1 MKPKTTKTGK
11 IWRRLSLTFVT
22 VCVAMLVV
30 TYLFCRDIMKA
41 EVHMRYVGIMN
52 VASQKIAKTVSGME
66 MNAMNVFDEVGK
78 HMENPDAVIAAL
90 DSKTGLNPDIR
101 GYFAAFEP
109 DYFPQMGRW
118 FEPYVHQP
126 DSTGT
131 FEVRQVGSARHDYAR
146 SDWYVRAKKSNDS
159 FWSYPYYYYDG
170 TSISGHYCTF
180 SNYEYLGYTIP
191 LGERLS
197 LTPMA
202 GVLHSWLF
210 DQDADMAAGCYLT
223 IKHWNI
229 YLWGN
234 DLLKSHPRIVLGVD
248 CTL

>member
-1 MKPKTTKTGK
+1 MKK
-11 IWRRLSLTFVT
+11 V
-22 VCVAMLVV
+22 
-30 TYLFCRDIMKA
+30 LFISILWLA
-41 EVHMRYVGIMN
+41 TLG
-52 VASQKIAKTVSGME
+52 
-66 MNAMNVFDEVGK
+66 
-78 HMENPDAVIAAL
+78 AAAQI
-90 DSKTGLNPDIR
+90 P
-101 GYFAAFEP
+101 YFAATVGDGKLYSYTSVKARPGINRQETYTTFQYGLS
-109 DYFPQMGRW
+109 DHFA
-118 FEPYVHQP
+118 
-126 DSTGT
+126 TGIDLYT
-131 FEVRQVGSARHDYAR
+131 GSNSAYWGVLMRY
-146 SDWYVRAKKSNDS
+146 
-159 FWSYPYYYYDG
+159 G
-170 TSISGHYCTF
+170 TSFSQWFNIGAEVTPSFNLNDNYRFSYLTSALYLNGSILSDGSLFWCSNTWWVVNRDAPYTF